1 MHKVGQG
8 GFYMKIFVATIL
20 LLISFYIVKV
30 DLFEGTIPLAYYP
43 TEPTIE
49 ECVEKLDYISV
60 EIVAGDTIYSLFS
73 LYPSEESIT
82 FTERLNDFYT
92 LNPHL
97 INQSFI
103 SGEQVLLQIYTTPA
117 QCKN

>member
-1 MHKVGQG
+1 MHRVGQG
-8 GFYMKIFVATIL
+8 GFMMKIFLATIL

-43 TEPTIE
+43 AEE
-49 ECVEKLDYISV
+49 ECIETLDYITV
-60 EIVAGDTIYSLFS
+60 EIVGGDTIYSLFS
-73 LYPSEESIT
+73 MYPATTRIS
-82 FTERLNDFYT
+82 FTERLNDFYS

-103 SGEQVLLQIYTTPA
+103 SGEQVRLPIYTA
-117 QCKN
+117 SGQCEK

>member
-1 MHKVGQG
+1 
-8 GFYMKIFVATIL
+8 MKIFLATIL

-43 TEPTIE
+43 EVE
-49 ECVEKLDYISV
+49 ECVETLDFITV
-60 EIVAGDTIYSLFS
+60 EIIHGDTLYSLFS
-73 LYPSEESIT
+73 MYPTTESISY
-82 FTERLNDFYT
+82 TERLNDFYT

-97 INQSFI
+97 INQTFKV
-103 SGEQVLLQIYTTPA
+103 GEHVLLPVYTSSA

>member
-1 MHKVGQG
+1 
-8 GFYMKIFVATIL
+8 MKIFVATIL

-43 TEPTIE
+43 VESSKE
-49 ECVEKLDYISV
+49 ECVETLDYISI
-60 EIVAGDTIYSLFS
+60 EIVGGDTIYSLFS
-73 LYPSEESIT
+73 LYPTQEPIS

-103 SGEQVLLQIYTTPA
+103 AGEHVLLPVYTTPA

>member
-1 MHKVGQG
+1 MHRVGQG
-8 GFYMKIFVATIL
+8 GFMMKIFLATIL

-43 TEPTIE
+43 AEE
-49 ECVEKLDYISV
+49 ECIETLDYITV
-60 EIVAGDTIYSLFS
+60 EIVGGDTIYSLFS
-73 LYPSEESIT
+73 MYPAAKSIT

-97 INQSFI
+97 SNQSFI
-103 SGEQVLLQIYTTPA
+103 AGEHVLLPVYTTPA

>member
-1 MHKVGQG
+1 
-8 GFYMKIFVATIL
+8 MKIFLATIL

-43 TEPTIE
+43 ADQAKECIE
-49 ECVEKLDYISV
+49 TLDYISV
-60 EIVAGDTIYSLFS
+60 EIVGGDTIYSLFS
-73 LYPSEESIT
+73 LYPTEESIT
-82 FTERLNDFYT
+82 FTKRLNDFYT

-103 SGEQVLLQIYTTPA
+103 PGEHVLLPIYTA
-117 QCKN
+117 SGQCKN

>member
-1 MHKVGQG
+1 M
-8 GFYMKIFVATIL
+8 
-20 LLISFYIVKV
+20 KV

-43 TEPTIE
+43 VAE
-49 ECVEKLDYISV
+49 ECSETLDYISV
-60 EIVAGDTIYSLFS
+60 EIVGGDTIHSLFS
-73 LYPSEESIT
+73 MYPVSAKIS

-97 INQSFI
+97 IKQSFI
-103 SGEQVLLQIYTTPA
+103 AGEHVRLPIYTATN